1 MAVRLSDGSSVERP
15 ITRKNA
21 TKDFKHKTRIVY
33 WVSNP
38 HYASKSQ
45 LIMNTKK
52 NQNINVGVDTGKFQ
66 LDIYIRPLDIYFTV
80 SNDEKGINDAIKEI
94 KKHKPERIIIE
105 ATGRLEMPFIMACA
119 KAKLPFVIAN
129 PIHIKRFAGAI
140 GQRAKTDKLDA
151 QLIAHYGEAIKPN
164 LSQLK
169 PDTMQAMSDL
179 VARRNQLLVMQTMEK
194 NRLQILPKNLAMTIK
209 PILTAFKNQ
218 ITKIENKIVELI
230 ESCPDYQAKNTI
242 LQSMKGIGKIASAS
256 LISNLPELGYMTNK
270 QASALVGV
278 APMNRESGRFKGQRK
293 IQGGRHQVRT
303 VLYMAMMSAIQ
314 SNPVFKETYQRLVAA
329 GKPKKVAIIACIRKM
344 IVILNSMLRD
354 GVLWESPKV

>member
-1 MAVRLSDGSSVERP
+1 
-15 ITRKNA
+15 
-21 TKDFKHKTRIVY
+21 
-33 WVSNP
+33 
-38 HYASKSQ
+38 
-45 LIMNTKK
+45 MNTKTK
-52 NQNINVGVDTGKFQ
+52 QNVSVGVDTGKFQ
-66 LDIYIRPLDIYFTV
+66 LDIYIRPLDVYFTV
-80 SNDEKGINDAIKEI
+80 NNDEKGIKEAVKTI
-94 KKHKPERIIIE
+94 KKYSPDRIVIE

-119 KAKLPFVIAN
+119 SANLPFVIAN
-129 PIHIKRFAGAI
+129 PIHVKRFAGAL

-151 QLIAHYGEAIKPN
+151 QLIAHYGEAIQPN

-169 PDTMQAMSDL
+169 PETMQAMSDL

-194 NRLQILPKNLAMTIK
+194 NRLQILPKELAMTIK

-218 ITKIENKIVELI
+218 IEKVESKIVKLI
-230 ESCPDYQAKNTI
+230 ESCPDYQAKNDI

-256 LISNLPELGYMTNK
+256 IISNLPELGYMTNK

-278 APMNRESGRFKGQRK
+278 APLNRESGRYKGLRK

-314 SNPVFKETYQRLVAA
+314 SNPVFKETYQRLIAA

-344 IVILNSMLRD
+344 VVILNSMLRE
-354 GVLWESPKV
+354 GVMWEAPKAIN

>member
-1 MAVRLSDGSSVERP
+1 MK
-15 ITRKNA
+15 IQT
-21 TKDFKHKTRIVY
+21 
-33 WVSNP
+33 
-38 HYASKSQ
+38 
-45 LIMNTKK
+45 

-80 SNDEKGINDAIKEI
+80 PNDEKGIKEAVKTI
-94 KKHKPERIIIE
+94 KKYTPERVIVE
-105 ATGRLEMPFIMACA
+105 ATGRLEAPFIMACA
-119 KAKLPFVIAN
+119 KANLPFVVAN

-151 QLIAHYGEAIKPN
+151 KLIAHFGEAIKPK
-164 LSQLK
+164 LSTLK
-169 PDTMQAMSDL
+169 PEIMQDMSDL

-194 NRLQILPKNLAMTIK
+194 NRLQILPKSLTMTIK
-209 PILTAFKNQ
+209 PVLTLFKNQ
-218 ITKIENKIVELI
+218 IKKIEDKLVKLI

-242 LQSMKGIGKIASAS
+242 LQSMKGIGKIAAAS

-278 APMNRESGRFKGQRK
+278 APINRESGRFKGMRK

-314 SNPVFKETYQRLVAA
+314 SNPVFKAHYQKLVAA
-329 GKPKKVAIIACIRKM
+329 GKPKKVALIACVRKM

-354 GVLWESPKV
+354 GVLWEAPKV

>member
-1 MAVRLSDGSSVERP
+1 M
-15 ITRKNA
+15 KN
-21 TKDFKHKTRIVY
+21 T
-33 WVSNP
+33 
-38 HYASKSQ
+38 
-45 LIMNTKK
+45 L

-80 SNDEKGINDAIKEI
+80 TNDEKGITQAVKQI
-94 KKHKPERIIIE
+94 KKYQPQRIIIE

-151 QLIAHYGEAIKPN
+151 QLIAHYGDAIKPK

-169 PDTMQAMSDL
+169 PDSMQAMSDL

-194 NRLQILPKNLAMTIK
+194 NRLQSLPKSLAMTIK

-218 ITKIENKIVELI
+218 ITKIETKLVELI
-230 ESCPDYQAKNTI
+230 ESCPEYQAKNLL
-242 LQSMKGIGKIASAS
+242 LQSMTGIGKIASATI
-256 LISNLPELGYMTNK
+256 ISNLPELGYMTSK
-270 QASALVGV
+270 QASSLVGV
-278 APMNRESGRFKGQRK
+278 APMNRESGRYKGLRK

-344 IVILNSMLRD
+344 VVILNSMLRD
-354 GVLWESPKV
+354 GVMWEAPKT